1 MLHRQGV
8 RVPGQN
14 YTPPAANSFR
24 PDPIHMPKH
33 VIGAVVGHGVV
44 VLRPV
49 PEGIRALGT
58 TPALTERGQHEPDAL
73 QAIDVV
79 HPIVPCLGER
89 SIGSPAKITHAL
101 DHDAGAVDGGL
112 GQNGKL
118 GQPVPV
124 ASGMYRPQRPDKNQD
139 TESAQDGKRSR
150 SETRSSYPRV
160 LPLVLP
166 PIHIL
171 PSRATCSMRCS
182 ATRFAASMVGMPSR
196 SDTANTSWSVPAT
209 LSICRRTLSTL

>member
-73 QAIDVV
+73 QAIEVV
-79 HPIVPCLGER
+79 HAIVPCLGER

-150 SETRSSYPRV
+150 SETRSSYPRSSTASSWSCERTGRRARSS
-160 LPLVLP
+160 
-166 PIHIL
+166 
-171 PSRATCSMRCS
+171 SRC
-182 ATRFAASMVGMPSR
+182 R
-196 SDTANTSWSVPAT
+196 SDK
-209 LSICRRTLSTL
+209 RRRRPSAPRRARARRSARRADRRAP